1 MADLGFLSN
10 PASAQ
15 IQPTNLLGMAGQ
27 AMTLGSMA
35 QQQQLQALQLQKQQ
49 DLIGLY
55 GSPAGT
61 QFLQGLLGQGQ
72 GPGGQSSPLD
82 PTFLSGH
89 AAAPEFI
96 QTALGLAE
104 KQAQI
109 GKNVADTAKARQES
123 ADMELQNVGR
133 ITAGLETDPTKPG
146 YDPQL
151 NQQVATAAVQRLQAT
166 GIPGILQ
173 SFDLSSPDKAVSSI
187 TAGLMDPKVRQGL
200 LIAPQELADKQGEL
214 AMNQAKFYGGEA
226 FEDPDT
232 KAWFVKIPKQGGG
245 FIIQAASTGGV
256 PAQPAP

>member
-1 MADLGFLSN
+1 MPNYDYLSN

-35 QQQQLQALQLQKQQ
+35 QQQQLQALNLQKQQ

-55 GSPAGT
+55 GSPQGT
-61 QFLQGLLGQGQ
+61 QFLQSLLGGGGMGGAPGQQGA
-72 GPGGQSSPLD
+72 SSQLD
-82 PTFLSGH
+82 ASFLGGH

-109 GKNVADTAKARQES
+109 QKNQADSAKSHQEA
-123 ADMELQNVGR
+123 ADMELKNIGNFASSVK
-133 ITAGLETDPTKPG
+133 TDPTDPS
-146 YDPQL
+146 YNPQL
-151 NQQVATAAVQRLQAT
+151 NQQVASAAVQRLQAT

-187 TAGLMDPKVRQGL
+187 TAGLMDPKVRQDL
-200 LIAPQELADKQGEL
+200 LFKPI
-214 AMNQAKFYGGEA
+214 EA
-226 FEDPDT
+226 
-232 KAWFVKIPKQGGG
+232 
-245 FIIQAASTGGV
+245 
-256 PAQPAP
+256 